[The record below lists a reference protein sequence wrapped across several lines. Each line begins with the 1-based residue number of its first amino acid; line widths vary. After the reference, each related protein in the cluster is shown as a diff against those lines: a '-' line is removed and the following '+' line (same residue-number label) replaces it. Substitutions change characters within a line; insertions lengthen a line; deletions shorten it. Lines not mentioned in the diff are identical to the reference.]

1 MLYQFGSSDFSVG
14 LPHFRYYDH
23 VPVIRCSVELCSV
36 LLISKVKMCAKIRSF
51 IVICCVLV
59 CAVGFQQQYFRVVPR
74 SLRVQEGSEA
84 VLECA
89 VANLAGQVQWAKDGF
104 ALGFSSVIPGYPR
117 YTMFGDR
124 RHGIYNL
131 RIVNATLADD
141 AEYQCQVGPAQ
152 MHKVIRANASLTVI
166 SPPNAVEITNH
177 PPGSKL
183 EVKEGEDVSLEC
195 LVKNAK
201 PAAKIVWFRGNV
213 ELKGDKVSKE
223 EIKEVENIN
232 GNPKMMRY
240 TTISRVNFK
249 ATADD
254 DYADFTCEARHEALQ
269 RDNPMR
275 STVQLSVLYPP
286 GAPYIEGYA
295 EGETVR
301 RGQNLELVCR
311 SRGGNP
317 PAQLIWYKNGEQIR
331 MAYRTSGRMSENVY
345 SFKADASDNK
355 ARYTC
360 EAKNI
365 MISNTLKAE
374 IDLTV
379 LFAPSHVTISGPS
392 EARVGD
398 PVPLT
403 CTTAPSNPAAD
414 IKWLV
419 LGKHHKEA
427 SNRTVISPEGGWI
440 TTSNITV
447 VVEPNKRSIVVVCH
461 GINGQLTENVV
472 ATHTINVL
480 YPPTAPM
487 ITGYVPG
494 TTLSAGTVQKLSC
507 ISSGGNPLATL
518 TWFKNDKKIHSVT
531 KQTERSVSAEISILT
546 NVTDNQAQYRCEAT
560 NSATEIP
567 LFETVTLNVYFAPE
581 AVKVHVEPEELK
593 VGTEATLF
601 CDAASSN
608 PPAALSWW
616 RDGIPVQGQPM
627 QLKKGLHGG
636 TVTTIE
642 LKLNITKDLNGAVY
656 TCQAMNEALQR
667 SVHDALALK
676 VLYAPIFDETTPY
689 TTVGVENEPLIIV
702 LRADGNPGSITY
714 TWTKDG
720 LPITSSSYSTAGDRI
735 ISEGSMLNMTKLS
748 RNDAGIY
755 TCEAVN
761 SQGAAV
767 ANISVSVHYPA
778 SIKSVSQME
787 IANPKQ
793 DTLLSC
799 TATGNPLTA
808 DNVRWE
814 RKGYKIDP
822 GNISFEPR
830 NFTSFLLIKQ
840 ATRDDVGNFQCVV
853 NNGIGS
859 EARQDVMLVVKFKP
873 ELDSSPSLMKSAS
886 NVGQVGRLTCK
897 CKSAPA
903 PNFTWSKNGAKLP
916 VNTSTK
922 YFAEY
927 HKLDAITYT
936 SVLLIN
942 DVSSSDYGSYECGAR
957 NDLGFSTTSV
967 KLDITSAPDQ
977 VISLIVTNV
986 THNTVTL
993 QWVPGFD
1000 GGLASWYRVRYR
1012 RTYEESYKYEDVI
1025 PRNATTF
1032 TIGGL
1037 ERNTDYVFSVMA
1049 INKIGQS
1056 KYRPDDTKATTL
1068 TSSEVGELNVV
1079 STAAVETA
1087 DVSKSVVIYVSI
1099 TGVVLVLIN
1108 AALVACFIF
1117 KRRSRRLKEQ
1127 AGQASKSA
1135 TIEMYAPS
1143 SYNDTMT
1150 GETLSSVSEKSEY
1163 SQDDGADDRHP
1174 PPIPEVPSMPTRH
1187 MLSQTTDAF
1196 LMDDQGLV
1204 IPPPLDYPPPNY
1216 AVYDAD
1222 HARTLPHPHRHK
1234 DISGHSTLGRSAGK
1248 QNYVPAPSP
1257 MPPLDG
1263 SYYNMSS
1270 DRYLSYPPL
1279 IGEYLQ
1285 QQQGR
1290 TPTPPQQY
1298 GQPLPKPHLMNGGLS
1313 SGSPSH
1319 MTSPPHSYALD
1330 DRQPSGG
1337 TLRRQR
1343 MDKMAAVPPPDV
1355 TVLHQGNCAQ
1365 HLTQTPAPKQ
1375 PQSILKDPS
1384 RHKYGNQYGSPIS
1397 SSTPQNSSQILT
1409 VQNLTSDV
1417 PQYGTI
1423 KKENKKQN
1431 VTIDESYNKRSE
1443 THVV

>member
-1 MLYQFGSSDFSVG
+1 
-14 LPHFRYYDH
+14 
-23 VPVIRCSVELCSV
+23 
-36 LLISKVKMCAKIRSF
+36 
-51 IVICCVLV
+51 
-59 CAVGFQQQYFRVVPR
+59 
-74 SLRVQEGSEA
+74 
-84 VLECA
+84 
-89 VANLAGQVQWAKDGF
+89 
-104 ALGFSSVIPGYPR
+104 
-117 YTMFGDR
+117 
-124 RHGIYNL
+124 
-131 RIVNATLADD
+131 
-141 AEYQCQVGPAQ
+141 
-152 MHKVIRANASLTVI
+152 
-166 SPPNAVEITNH
+166 
-177 PPGSKL
+177 
-183 EVKEGEDVSLEC
+183 
-195 LVKNAK
+195 
-201 PAAKIVWFRGNV
+201 
-213 ELKGDKVSKE
+213 
-223 EIKEVENIN
+223 
-232 GNPKMMRY
+232 
-240 TTISRVNFK
+240 
-249 ATADD
+249 
-254 DYADFTCEARHEALQ
+254 
-269 RDNPMR
+269 
-275 STVQLSVLYPP
+275 
-286 GAPYIEGYA
+286 
-295 EGETVR
+295 
-301 RGQNLELVCR
+301 
-311 SRGGNP
+311 
-317 PAQLIWYKNGEQIR
+317 
-331 MAYRTSGRMSENVY
+331 
-345 SFKADASDNK
+345 
-355 ARYTC
+355 
-360 EAKNI
+360 
-365 MISNTLKAE
+365 
-374 IDLTV
+374 
-379 LFAPSHVTISGPS
+379 
-392 EARVGD
+392 
-398 PVPLT
+398 
-403 CTTAPSNPAAD
+403 
-414 IKWLV
+414 
-419 LGKHHKEA
+419 
-427 SNRTVISPEGGWI
+427 
-440 TTSNITV
+440 
-447 VVEPNKRSIVVVCH
+447 
-461 GINGQLTENVV
+461 
-472 ATHTINVL
+472 
-480 YPPTAPM
+480 M
-487 ITGYVPG
+487 ITGYIPG
-494 TTLSAGTVQKLSC
+494 TTLSAGTVQRLSC

-581 AVKVHVEPEELK
+581 AVKVRVEPEELK
-593 VGTEATLF
+593 VGIEATLY

-608 PPAALSWW
+608 PPATLSWW
-616 RDGIPVQGQPM
+616 RDGIPVQGLPM
-627 QLKKGLHGG
+627 QQKKGLHGG
-636 TVTTIE
+636 TVSTIE
-642 LKLNITKDLNGAVY
+642 LKLTITKDLNGAVY

-667 SVHDALALK
+667 SVHDALPLK

-720 LPITSSSYSTAGDRI
+720 LPITQSSYSTGNDRI
-735 ISEGSMLNMTKLS
+735 ISEGSMLNMTKLT
-748 RNDAGIY
+748 RHDAGIY

-761 SQGAAV
+761 SQGNAV

-778 SIKSVSQME
+778 SIKSVSQHE
-787 IANPKQ
+787 VLSPNQ
-793 DTLLSC
+793 DALLSC
-799 TATGNPLTA
+799 TAKGNPLTA
-808 DNVRWE
+808 DNIRWE
-814 RKGYKIDP
+814 RKGYSINP
-822 GNISFEPR
+822 NHVSFEPR
-830 NFTSFLLIKQ
+830 NSTSTLLIKS
-840 ATRDDVGNFQCVV
+840 ATRADVGNFQCVV
-853 NNGIGS
+853 DNGIGS
-859 EARQDVMLVVKFKP
+859 EARQDVMLVVRFKP

-897 CKSAPA
+897 CKAAPA

-922 YFAEY
+922 YYAEY
-927 HKLDAITYT
+927 HKLDSITYT
-936 SVLLIN
+936 SVLLIS

-977 VISLIVTNV
+977 VISLLVTNV

-1000 GGLASWYRVRYR
+1000 GGLQSWYRIRYR
-1012 RTYEESYKYEDVI
+1012 RIFEESYKYEDVV

-1037 ERNTDYVFSVMA
+1037 DRNTDYVFSVMA

-1056 KYRPDDTKATTL
+1056 KYRPDDTKVTTL
-1068 TSSEVGELNVV
+1068 NMIPSSIQSSSEEYNYNVPGVFIITGTIVGTALILLNV
-1079 STAAVETA
+1079 
-1087 DVSKSVVIYVSI
+1087 
-1099 TGVVLVLIN
+1099 LLIGFC
-1108 AALVACFIF
+1108 LH
-1117 KRRSRRLKEQ
+1117 KRTNKRIREQ

-1150 GETLSSVSEKSEY
+1150 GETLSSVSEKSETY
-1163 SQDDGADDRHP
+1163 SQDEGADDRQP

-1216 AVYDAD
+1216 AVYDGGD

-1248 QNYVPAPSP
+1248 PNYVPAPSP

-1263 SYYNMSS
+1263 SYYNMAS

-1298 GQPLPKPHLMNGGLS
+1298 GGQPLPKPHLMNGGLS
-1313 SGSPSH
+1313 TGSPSH
-1319 MTSPPHSYALD
+1319 MASPPHSYALD
-1330 DRQPSGG
+1330 DRQSAGG

-1365 HLTQTPAPKQ
+1365 HLVQTPVPKQ

-1397 SSTPQNSSQILT
+1397 SSTPQNSNQILT

-1431 VTIDESYNKRSE
+1431 VTIDESFNKRSE

>member
-1 MLYQFGSSDFSVG
+1 
-14 LPHFRYYDH
+14 
-23 VPVIRCSVELCSV
+23 
-36 LLISKVKMCAKIRSF
+36 MCAKIRISAALLF
-51 IVICCVLV
+51 VLSSV
-59 CAVGFQQQYFRVVPR
+59 SCFQQQYFRVSPR

-124 RHGIYNL
+124 RHGVYNL
-131 RIVNATLADD
+131 RIINVTLEDD

-166 SPPNAVEITNH
+166 SPPNAVEIVNH
-177 PPGSKL
+177 PHNSKL
-183 EVKEGEDVSLEC
+183 EVKEGEDVMLEC
-195 LVKNAK
+195 QVKNAK
-201 PAAKIVWFRGNV
+201 PAAKIVWYRGNQ
-213 ELKGDKVSKE
+213 EMKGERVANED
-223 EIKEVENIN
+223 IREVDSPS
-232 GNPKMMRY
+232 GNPKSLRY
-240 TTISRVNFK
+240 TTISRVHFK
-249 ATADD
+249 ATSED
-254 DYADFTCEARHEALQ
+254 DYADFTCEARHEALH
-269 RDNPMR
+269 RDSPMR
-275 STVQLSVLYPP
+275 STIQLSVQYPP

-301 RGQNLELVCR
+301 RGQSLELVCR

-331 MAYRTSGRMSENVY
+331 MAYRTSGRMSENVL

-403 CTTAPSNPAAD
+403 CNTAPSNPAAE

-419 LGKHHKEA
+419 LGKHHREA

-447 VVEPNKRSIVVVCH
+447 VVEPNRRSIVVVCH
-461 GINGQLTENVV
+461 GINAQLTENVV

-480 YPPTAPM
+480 YPPSAPM
-487 ITGYVPG
+487 ITGYIPG
-494 TTLSAGTVQKLSC
+494 TTLAAGTVQKLSC
-507 ISSGGNPLATL
+507 ISTGGNPLATL

-531 KQTERSVSAEISILT
+531 KTTDKMVSSEISILT

-567 LFETVTLNVYFAPE
+567 LFETVTLNVHFAPE
-581 AVKVHVEPEELK
+581 AVKVRAEPDELRP
-593 VGTEATLF
+593 GIEATLF

-608 PPAALSWW
+608 PPATLSWW
-616 RDGIPVQGQPM
+616 RDGIPVQGLPM
-627 QLKKGLHGG
+627 KMKKGLHGG
-636 TVTTIE
+636 TVSTIE
-642 LKLNITKDLNGAVY
+642 LKLTISKDLNGAVY
-656 TCQAMNEALQR
+656 TCQAMNEAIQR
-667 SVHDALALK
+667 SVHDALTLK
-676 VLYAPIFDETTPY
+676 VLYAPIFDETTQ
-689 TTVGVENEPLIIV
+689 TTAVGVEHEQLIV
-702 LRADGNPGSITY
+702 SVRAEGNPASITY

-720 LPITSSSYSTAGDRI
+720 LPITHSSYSTSNDRI
-735 ISEGSMLNMTKLS
+735 ISEGSTLNMTRLS
-748 RNDAGIY
+748 RHDAGVY

-767 ANISVSVHYPA
+767 INITVSVHYA
-778 SIKSVSQME
+778 AEIKSVY
-787 IANPKQ
+787 Q
-793 DTLLSC
+793 DGVASPNEDAVLAC
-799 TATGNPLTA
+799 AATGNPLSS
-808 DNVRWE
+808 DHIRWE
-814 RKGYKIDP
+814 RPGYD
-822 GNISFEPR
+822 ISSRTVTFDPR
-830 NFTSFLLIKQ
+830 NQTSFLTIDKSS
-840 ATRDDVGNFQCVV
+840 REDVGVFTCVV
-853 NNGIGS
+853 DNGIGG
-859 EARQDVMLVVKFKP
+859 EDRQDVTLVVKFKP
-873 ELDSSPSLMKSAS
+873 EMDTSPSLVKSAS

-927 HKLDAITYT
+927 HKIDAITFT

-942 DVSSSDYGSYECGAR
+942 DVSSADYGSYECGSR

-967 KLDITSAPDQ
+967 KLDVTSSPDP
-977 VISLIVTNV
+977 VTSVVVTNV
-986 THNTVTL
+986 THNSVSL
-993 QWVPGFD
+993 EWVPGFD
-1000 GGLASWYRVRYR
+1000 GGLYTWYRVRYR
-1012 RTYEESYKYEDVI
+1012 KIYDETYKYEDVI
-1025 PRNATTF
+1025 PRNATSF
-1032 TIGGL
+1032 AVHNL
-1037 ERNTDYVFSVMA
+1037 ERNTDYVFSVMS
-1049 INKIGQS
+1049 INKMGQS

-1068 TSSEVGELNVV
+1068 TSSELGELNVV
-1079 STAAVETA
+1079 STEFVETA
-1087 DVSKSVVIYVSI
+1087 DVSKSVVVYVSI
-1099 TGVVLVLIN
+1099 TGVVLILIN

-1127 AGQASKSA
+1127 AGQSSKSA

-1150 GETLSSVSEKSEY
+1150 GETLSSVSEKSETY
-1163 SQDDGADDRHP
+1163 SQDGDGQP
-1174 PPIPEVPSMPTRH
+1174 PPIPEVPSMPNRH
-1187 MLSQTTDAF
+1187 MLNQTDAY
-1196 LMDDQGLV
+1196 LMDDQGL

-1216 AVYDAD
+1216 AVYEGD

-1285 QQQGR
+1285 QQQQAGR

-1298 GQPLPKPHLMNGGLS
+1298 GAQPIPNTP
-1313 SGSPSH
+1313 SGIPSPSH
-1319 MTSPPHSYALD
+1319 LASPPMNYSDAM
-1330 DRQPSGG
+1330 DRQSTGG

-1343 MDKMAAVPPPDV
+1343 FDKMAVPPPDV
-1355 TVLHQGNCAQ
+1355 TVLHPGNC
-1365 HLTQTPAPKQ
+1365 TQAYRT
-1375 PQSILKDPS
+1375 
-1384 RHKYGNQYGSPIS
+1384 N
-1397 SSTPQNSSQILT
+1397 
-1409 VQNLTSDV
+1409 
-1417 PQYGTI
+1417 
-1423 KKENKKQN
+1423 E
-1431 VTIDESYNKRSE
+1431 E
-1443 THVV
+1443 

>member
-1 MLYQFGSSDFSVG
+1 MCTTRNLVA
-14 LPHFRYYDH
+14 
-23 VPVIRCSVELCSV
+23 VLCA
-36 LLISKVKMCAKIRSF
+36 LA
-51 IVICCVLV
+51 CV
-59 CAVGFQQQYFRVVPR
+59 AGFQQQYFRIVPR
-74 SLRVQEGSEA
+74 SLRVHEGSEA

-117 YTMFGDR
+117 YTMIGDR
-124 RHGIYNL
+124 RHGVYNL
-131 RIVNATLADD
+131 RIVNSSLEDE

-166 SPPNAVEITNH
+166 APPTSVEITNH
-177 PPGSKL
+177 PNPKL
-183 EVKEGEDVSLEC
+183 EVKEGEDVVLEC
-195 LVKNAK
+195 QAKNAK
-201 PAAKIVWFRGNV
+201 PAARIVWYRGNI

-223 EIKEVENIN
+223 EIRDVESQN
-232 GNPKMMRY
+232 GNPKNTRY
-240 TTISRVNFK
+240 TTISRVHFK
-249 ATADD
+249 ASADD

-269 RDNPMR
+269 RDSPLR

-301 RGQNLELVCR
+301 RGQSLELVCR

-331 MAYRTSGRMSENVY
+331 MAYRTSGRMSENIY

-360 EAKNI
+360 EAKNV

-379 LFAPSHVTISGPS
+379 LFAPAHVTITGPT

-403 CTTAPSNPAAD
+403 CSTAPSNPAAD

-447 VVEPNKRSIVVVCH
+447 TVEKDRRSIVVVCH
-461 GINGQLTENVV
+461 GINAQLTENVV

-480 YPPTAPM
+480 YAPSAPM
-487 ITGYVPG
+487 ITGYIPG
-494 TTLSAGTVQKLSC
+494 TTLQAGTVQKLACMST
-507 ISSGGNPLATL
+507 GGNPLATL
-518 TWFKNDKKIHSVT
+518 TWFKNDKKIPHTITRTADKSVT
-531 KQTERSVSAEISILT
+531 AEISILA

-567 LFETVTLNVYFAPE
+567 LFETVTLNVHFAPE
-581 AVKVHVEPEELK
+581 TVKVTTEPSELK
-593 VGTEATLF
+593 PGIEATLS
-601 CDAASSN
+601 CKSAASN
-608 PPAALSWW
+608 PPATLSWW
-616 RDGIPVQGQPM
+616 RDGIPVQGLPM
-627 QLKKGLHGG
+627 KMNQGLYGG
-636 TVTTIE
+636 TLSTME
-642 LKLNITKDLNGAVY
+642 LKLNVTKDMNGAVY

-667 SVHDALALK
+667 SVHDATSLK
-676 VLYAPIFDETTPY
+676 VLYAPIFDENTPP
-689 TTVGVENEPLIIV
+689 TTVGVENEPLIIM

-720 LPITSSSYSTAGDRI
+720 QPITQSSYSSGNDRI
-735 ISEGSMLNMTKLS
+735 ISEGSMLNITRLS
-748 RNDAGIY
+748 RTDAGVY

-761 SQGAAV
+761 SQGAAT
-767 ANISVSVHYPA
+767 ANISVSVHYSA
-778 SIKSVSQME
+778 SVVSVSQNE
-787 IANPKQ
+787 IRNSGEDA
-793 DTLLSC
+793 TLAC
-799 TATGNPLTA
+799 TATGNPLTSEHI
-808 DNVRWE
+808 RWE
-814 RKGYKIDP
+814 RKDYNFKSRTSS
-822 GNISFEPR
+822 SFDSK
-830 NFTSFLLIKQ
+830 NLTSYLIINQ
-840 ATRDDVGNFQCVV
+840 ATKDDVGNFECIV
-853 NNGIGS
+853 NNGIGDRES
-859 EARQDVMLVVKFKP
+859 KQEVMLVVKTQP
-873 ELDSSPSLMKSAS
+873 MMDSAPNLSKSAS
-886 NVGQVGRLTCK
+886 NVGQVGRLICK

-922 YFAEY
+922 YYAEY
-927 HKLDAITYT
+927 HKIDPVTYM
-936 SVLLIN
+936 SILLIN
-942 DVSSSDYGSYECGAR
+942 DVSSSDYGSYVCDAR
-957 NDLGFSTTSV
+957 NELGFDTAKV

-977 VISLIVTNV
+977 VMSISVTNV
-986 THNTVTL
+986 TYNSVTL
-993 QWVPGFD
+993 EWVPGFD
-1000 GGLASWYRVRYR
+1000 GGLTTWFRLRYR
-1012 RTYEESYKYEDVI
+1012 KPYEETYRYEDVS
-1025 PRNATTF
+1025 PRNATSY

-1037 ERNTDYVFSVMA
+1037 EKNTDYVFSVMA
-1049 INKIGQS
+1049 LNKMGQS

-1079 STAAVETA
+1079 TTEYVETA
-1087 DVSKSVVIYVSI
+1087 DVSKSVVVYVSI
-1099 TGVVLVLIN
+1099 TGALLVLVN
-1108 AALVACFIF
+1108 AALVVCFVF

-1150 GETLSSVSEKSEY
+1150 GETLSSVSEKSETY
-1163 SQDDGADDRHP
+1163 SQDEGMDDRQP
-1174 PPIPEVPSMPTRH
+1174 PPIPEVPSMPNRH
-1187 MLSQTTDAF
+1187 MLQQTDAY

-1216 AVYDAD
+1216 AVYEGD

-1234 DISGHSTLGRSAGK
+1234 DMSGHSTLGRSAGK

-1263 SYYNMSS
+1263 SYYNMAS

-1285 QQQGR
+1285 QQQTGR

-1298 GQPLPKPHLMNGGLS
+1298 GAAPLQKHMLNGM

-1319 MTSPPHSYALD
+1319 VASPPMSYGIDVPL
-1330 DRQPSGG
+1330 DRQSAGG
-1337 TLRRQR
+1337 TLRRR
-1343 MDKMAAVPPPDV
+1343 NEKMAPVPPPDV
-1355 TVLHQGNCAQ
+1355 TVLHPGCNQ
-1365 HLTQTPAPKQ
+1365 HQLSQTPVPKQ

-1397 SSTPQNSSQILT
+1397 SSTPQSNSSQILT

-1423 KKENKKQN
+1423 RKENKKQN

>member
-1 MLYQFGSSDFSVG
+1 
-14 LPHFRYYDH
+14 
-23 VPVIRCSVELCSV
+23 
-36 LLISKVKMCAKIRSF
+36 MCAKIWVSF
-51 IVICCVLV
+51 AVLCVITCTS
-59 CAVGFQQQYFRVVPR
+59 GFQQQYFRVVPR
-74 SLRVQEGSEA
+74 SLRVHEGSEA

-124 RHGIYNL
+124 RHGVYNL
-131 RIVNATLADD
+131 RIANVTLEDD

-166 SPPNAVEITNH
+166 SPPNAVEIVNH
-177 PPGSKL
+177 PHNSKL
-183 EVKEGEDVSLEC
+183 EVKEGEDVVLEC
-195 LVKNAK
+195 QVRNAK
-201 PAAKIVWFRGNV
+201 PAAKIIWYRGNV
-213 ELKGDKVSKE
+213 ELRGDKVSSE
-223 EIKEVENIN
+223 DVKEVESPN
-232 GNPKMMRY
+232 GNPKSTRY
-240 TTISRVNFK
+240 TTISRVHFK
-249 ATADD
+249 ATAED

-269 RDNPMR
+269 RDTPMR

-301 RGQNLELVCR
+301 RGQSLELVCR

-331 MAYRTSGRMSENVY
+331 MAYRTSGRMSENVL

-379 LFAPSHVTISGPS
+379 LFAPSHVSISGPS

-398 PVPLT
+398 PVPLS
-403 CTTAPSNPAAD
+403 CSTAPSNPAAD
-414 IKWLV
+414 IKWMV
-419 LGKHHKEA
+419 LNKHHKEA

-447 VVEPNKRSIVVVCH
+447 VVEPNRRAIVVVCQ
-461 GINGQLTENVV
+461 GINAQLTENVL

-480 YPPTAPM
+480 YPPSAPM
-487 ITGYVPG
+487 ITGYIPG

-507 ISSGGNPLATL
+507 ISTGGNPLATL
-518 TWFKNDKKIHSVT
+518 TWFKNDKKIHSTT
-531 KQTERSVSAEISILT
+531 KTTDKSVSTEISILT

-567 LFETVTLNVYFAPE
+567 LFETVTLNVHFAPE
-581 AVKVHVEPEELK
+581 AVKVRAEPEELK
-593 VGTEATLF
+593 PGIEATLF

-608 PPAALSWW
+608 PPATLSWW
-616 RDGIPVQGQPM
+616 RDGIPVQGLPM

-636 TVTTIE
+636 TVSTIE
-642 LKLNITKDLNGAVY
+642 LKLNISKDLNGAVY

-667 SVHDALALK
+667 SVHDALTLK

-720 LPITSSSYSTAGDRI
+720 LPITQSSYSSSNDRI
-735 ISEGSMLNMTKLS
+735 ISEGNMLNMTRLS
-748 RNDAGIY
+748 RHDAGVY

-761 SQGAAV
+761 SQGAATV
-767 ANISVSVHYPA
+767 NITVSVHYPA
-778 SIKSVSQME
+778 SIQTVTQHGV
-787 IANPKQ
+787 ANPNE
-793 DTLLSC
+793 DAVLSC
-799 TATGNPLTA
+799 TATGNPLTSEHIK
-808 DNVRWE
+808 WE
-814 RKGYKIDP
+814 RKGYE
-822 GNISFEPR
+822 ISAKSVTFEPR
-830 NFTSFLLIKQ
+830 NSTSQLVISK
-840 ATRDDVGNFQCVV
+840 ASRDDVGNFQCVV
-853 NNGIGS
+853 NNGIGG
-859 EARQDVMLVVKFKP
+859 ETRKDVMLVVKFKP
-873 ELDSSPSLMKSAS
+873 ELDSSPSLAKSAS

-897 CKSAPA
+897 CKAAPA

-922 YFAEY
+922 YFAEF
-927 HKLDAITYT
+927 HKTDPVTYT

-967 KLDITSAPDQ
+967 KLDITSSPDPI
-977 VISLIVTNV
+977 ISIMVTNV
-986 THNTVTL
+986 THNSVTL
-993 QWVPGFD
+993 EWVPGFD
-1000 GGLASWYRVRYR
+1000 GGLNPWFRIRYR
-1012 RTYEESYKYEDVI
+1012 KIYDDSYKYEDVV
-1025 PRNATTF
+1025 PRNSTTF

-1079 STAAVETA
+1079 STEYVETS
-1087 DVSKSVVIYVSI
+1087 DVSKTVIVYVSI
-1099 TGVVLVLIN
+1099 TGAILILIN
-1108 AALVACFIF
+1108 AALVACFIL

-1127 AGQASKSA
+1127 AGQSSKSA

-1150 GETLSSVSEKSEY
+1150 GETLSSVSEKSETY
-1163 SQDDGADDRHP
+1163 SQDDGDDRQP
-1174 PPIPEVPSMPTRH
+1174 PPIPEVPSMPNRH
-1187 MLSQTTDAF
+1187 MLNQTDAY

-1216 AVYDAD
+1216 AVYEGD

-1263 SYYNMSS
+1263 SYYNMAS

-1279 IGEYLQ
+1279 IGEYLHQ
-1285 QQQGR
+1285 QQTGR

-1298 GQPLPKPHLMNGGLS
+1298 GAQPIPKPHLMNGGVG
-1313 SGSPSH
+1313 GSPSH
-1319 MTSPPHSYALD
+1319 IASPPLTYGLD
-1330 DRQPSGG
+1330 GLDRQSAGG

-1343 MDKMAAVPPPDV
+1343 LDKMAVPPPDV
-1355 TVLHQGNCAQ
+1355 TVLHQGNCNQ
-1365 HLTQTPAPKQ
+1365 HQLNQTPAPVKQ

-1397 SSTPQNSSQILT
+1397 ASTPQNSSQILT
-1409 VQNLTSDV
+1409 VQNLDV

-1423 KKENKKQN
+1423 RKENKKQN
-1431 VTIDESYNKRSE
+1431 VTIDESFNKRSE

>member
-1 MLYQFGSSDFSVG
+1 
-14 LPHFRYYDH
+14 
-23 VPVIRCSVELCSV
+23 
-36 LLISKVKMCAKIRSF
+36 MCAKSRCLLL
-51 IVICCVLV
+51 VVLGLS
-59 CAVGFQQQYFRVVPR
+59 CAAGFQQQYFRVVPR

-84 VLECA
+84 VLECS

-124 RHGIYNL
+124 RHGVYNL
-131 RIVNATLADD
+131 RIVNASLEDD

-152 MHKVIRANASLTVI
+152 MHKVIRANATLTVI

-177 PPGSKL
+177 PHNSKL
-183 EVKEGEDVSLEC
+183 EVKEGEDVALEC

-201 PAAKIVWFRGNV
+201 PAAKIIWYRGNV

-223 EIKEVENIN
+223 EIREVESPNE
-232 GNPKMMRY
+232 NPKSTRY
-240 TTISRVNFK
+240 TTISRLHFK

-269 RDNPMR
+269 RDTPMR

-301 RGQNLELVCR
+301 RGQSLELVCR

-331 MAYRTSGRMSENVY
+331 MAYRTSGRMSENVL

-398 PVPLT
+398 PVPLS
-403 CTTAPSNPAAD
+403 CSTAPSNPAAD

-447 VVEPNKRSIVVVCH
+447 VVEPNRRSIVVVCH
-461 GINGQLTENVV
+461 GINAQLTENVV

-480 YPPTAPM
+480 YPPSAPM
-487 ITGYVPG
+487 ITGYIPG

-531 KQTERSVSAEISILT
+531 KTTDKSVSAEISILT

-567 LFETVTLNVYFAPE
+567 LFETVTLNVHFAPE
-581 AVKVHVEPEELK
+581 TVKVRAVPEELK
-593 VGTEATLF
+593 PGIEATLY

-608 PPAALSWW
+608 PPATLSWW
-616 RDGIPVQGQPM
+616 RDGIPVQGSPM

-636 TVTTIE
+636 TVSTID
-642 LKLNITKDLNGAVY
+642 LKLNVTKELNGAVY

-667 SVHDALALK
+667 SVHDALSLK
-676 VLYAPIFDETTPY
+676 VLYAPIFDETTPE
-689 TTVGVENEPLIIV
+689 TAVGEENEPLIIM
-702 LRADGNPGSITY
+702 LRADGNPASITY

-720 LPITSSSYSTAGDRI
+720 LPITQSSYSSGNDRI
-735 ISEGSMLNMTKLS
+735 ISEGSMLNMTRLS
-748 RNDAGIY
+748 RADAGVY

-761 SQGAAV
+761 SQGAATV
-767 ANISVSVHYPA
+767 NITVSVHYAA
-778 SIKSVSQME
+778 SIKATGQSAIPNQNEDAV
-787 IANPKQ
+787 
-793 DTLLSC
+793 LSC
-799 TATGNPLTA
+799 TATGNPL
-808 DNVRWE
+808 NSEHIRWQ
-814 RKGYKIDP
+814 RKNYDMSSKTVI
-822 GNISFEPR
+822 FEPK
-830 NFTSFLLIKQ
+830 NSTSYLTIPK
-840 ATRDDVGNFQCVV
+840 ATREDVGNFQCIV
-853 NNGIGS
+853 NNGVGK
-859 EARQDVMLVVKFKP
+859 ETKQDVMLVVKFKP
-873 ELDSSPSLMKSAS
+873 EIDSTPNLMKSAS

-897 CKSAPA
+897 CQAAPP

-922 YFAEY
+922 YFAEF
-927 HKLDAITYT
+927 HKIDAITYT

-942 DVSSSDYGSYECGAR
+942 DVTSSDYGSYECGAR
-957 NDLGFSTTSV
+957 NDLGFGTTSV

-977 VISLIVTNV
+977 VISLAVTNV
-986 THNTVTL
+986 THNSVTL
-993 QWVPGFD
+993 EWVPGFD
-1000 GGLASWYRVRYR
+1000 GGLRPWYRIRYR
-1012 RTYEESYKYEDVI
+1012 KIYDDSYKYEDVK
-1025 PRNATTF
+1025 PKNSTTF

-1037 ERNTDYVFSVMA
+1037 ERSTDYVFSVMA
-1049 INKIGQS
+1049 INNIGQS
-1056 KYRPDDTKATTL
+1056 KYRPDDTKVTTL
-1068 TSSEVGELNVV
+1068 TSPSSEVGELNVI
-1079 STAAVETA
+1079 STEYVETA
-1087 DVSKSVVIYVSI
+1087 DVSKSVVVYVSI
-1099 TGVVLVLIN
+1099 TGAVLVLIN
-1108 AALVACFIF
+1108 AALVACFVL

-1150 GETLSSVSEKSEY
+1150 GETLSSVSEKSETY
-1163 SQDDGADDRHP
+1163 SQDEDDRQP
-1174 PPIPEVPSMPTRH
+1174 PPIPEVPTMPNRH
-1187 MLSQTTDAF
+1187 MLSQQTDAY
-1196 LMDDQGLV
+1196 LLDEQGLT

-1216 AVYDAD
+1216 AVYEGD

-1263 SYYNMSS
+1263 SYYNMAS

-1279 IGEYLQ
+1279 IGEFLQ
-1285 QQQGR
+1285 QQAGR

-1298 GQPLPKPHLMNGGLS
+1298 GAQPLPKPHLMNGGVPG
-1313 SGSPSH
+1313 GSPSH
-1319 MTSPPHSYALD
+1319 MVSPPHNYGLD
-1330 DRQPSGG
+1330 VE
-1337 TLRRQR
+1337 
-1343 MDKMAAVPPPDV
+1343 KF
-1355 TVLHQGNCAQ
+1355 N
-1365 HLTQTPAPKQ
+1365 
-1375 PQSILKDPS
+1375 
-1384 RHKYGNQYGSPIS
+1384 N
-1397 SSTPQNSSQILT
+1397 
-1409 VQNLTSDV
+1409 
-1417 PQYGTI
+1417 
-1423 KKENKKQN
+1423 
-1431 VTIDESYNKRSE
+1431 
-1443 THVV
+1443 

>member
-1 MLYQFGSSDFSVG
+1 MCSKLGFVA
-14 LPHFRYYDH
+14 
-23 VPVIRCSVELCSV
+23 VI
-36 LLISKVKMCAKIRSF
+36 ICALATIN
-51 IVICCVLV
+51 C
-59 CAVGFQQQYFRVVPR
+59 FQQQYFRVLPK

-117 YTMFGDR
+117 FTMIGDR
-124 RHGIYNL
+124 RHGVYNL
-131 RIVNATLADD
+131 RIVNVTLEDD

-166 SPPNAVEITNH
+166 SPPNAVEIVNH
-177 PPGSKL
+177 PHNSKL
-183 EVKEGEDVSLEC
+183 EVKEGEDVVLEC
-195 LVKNAK
+195 QVKNAK
-201 PAAKIVWFRGNV
+201 PAAKIVWYRGNQ
-213 ELKGDKVSKE
+213 EIKGEKVSSE
-223 EIKEVENIN
+223 EIKEVEGPTGI
-232 GNPKMMRY
+232 PKSTRY
-240 TTISRVNFK
+240 TTISRVHFK
-249 ATADD
+249 AAADD

-269 RDNPMR
+269 RDMPMR

-301 RGQNLELVCR
+301 RGQSLELVCR

-331 MAYRTSGRMSENVY
+331 MAYRTSGRMSENVL

-355 ARYTC
+355 ARYSC

-398 PVPLT
+398 PVPLS
-403 CTTAPSNPAAD
+403 CSTAPSNPAAD

-419 LGKHHKEA
+419 LGKHHREA

-447 VVEPNKRSIVVVCH
+447 VVEPNRRSIVVVCH

-480 YPPTAPM
+480 YPPSAPM
-487 ITGYVPG
+487 ITGYIPG

-518 TWFKNDKKIHSVT
+518 TWFKNDKKIHSTT
-531 KQTERSVSAEISILT
+531 KTTDKSVSAEISILT

-567 LFETVTLNVYFAPE
+567 LFETVTLNVHFAPE
-581 AVKVHVEPEELK
+581 AVKVRAEPQELK
-593 VGTEATLF
+593 PGIVATLY

-608 PPAALSWW
+608 PPATLSWW
-616 RDGIPVQGQPM
+616 RDGIPVQGLPM

-636 TVTTIE
+636 TVSTIE
-642 LKLNITKDLNGAVY
+642 LKLNITKDLNSAVY

-667 SVHDALALK
+667 SVHDALTLK

-689 TTVGVENEPLIIV
+689 TTVGVENEPLVIM
-702 LRADGNPGSITY
+702 LRADGNPSSIAY

-720 LPITSSSYSTAGDRI
+720 LPITPSSYSTSNDRI
-735 ISEGSMLNMTKLS
+735 ISEGSMLNMTRLT
-748 RNDAGIY
+748 RHDAGIY

-761 SQGAAV
+761 SQGAATV
-767 ANISVSVHYPA
+767 NITVNVHFPA
-778 SIKSVSQME
+778 EIKSVSQN
-787 IANPKQ
+787 ALSNPNENAV
-793 DTLLSC
+793 LAC
-799 TATGNPLTA
+799 TAAGNPLTS
-808 DNVRWE
+808 DHIKWQ
-814 RKGYKIDP
+814 RKGYDIP
-822 GNISFEPR
+822 PRSVTFEPR
-830 NFTSFLLIKQ
+830 NQTSYLTIEG
-840 ATRDDVGNFQCVV
+840 ATREDVGNFQCIV
-853 NNGIGS
+853 NNGIGGDTT
-859 EARQDVMLVVKFKP
+859 QDVMLVVKFKP
-873 ELDSSPSLMKSAS
+873 EMDASPNLAKSAS
-886 NVGQVGRLTCK
+886 NTGHVGRLTCK
-897 CKSAPA
+897 CKAAPA

-922 YFAEY
+922 YFAEF
-927 HKLDAITYT
+927 HKTDPITYT

-942 DVSSSDYGSYECGAR
+942 DIGSSDYGSYECGAR

-967 KLDITSAPDQ
+967 KLDITSAPDPI
-977 VISLIVTNV
+977 ISIMVTNV
-986 THNTVTL
+986 THNSVTL
-993 QWVPGFD
+993 SWIPGFD
-1000 GGLASWYRVRYR
+1000 GGLFSWYRIRYR
-1012 RTYEESYKYEDVI
+1012 KINEDTYRYEDVT
-1025 PRNATTF
+1025 PRNSTVYTVH
-1032 TIGGL
+1032 GL
-1037 ERNTDYVFSVMA
+1037 ERHTDYVFSAMA
-1049 INKIGQS
+1049 LNKLGQS
-1056 KYRPDDTKATTL
+1056 KYRPDDTKVTTL
-1068 TSSEVGELNVV
+1068 TSSEVSELNVV
-1079 STAAVETA
+1079 STEFVETA
-1087 DVSKSVVIYVSI
+1087 DASKLVIVFVSIVVIAI
-1099 TGVVLVLIN
+1099 LIFGN
-1108 AALVACFIF
+1108 ATFVACFIL

-1127 AGQASKSA
+1127 AGQSSKSA

-1150 GETLSSVSEKSEY
+1150 GETLSSVSEKSETY
-1163 SQDDGADDRHP
+1163 SQDGDDRPP
-1174 PPIPEVPSMPTRH
+1174 PPIPEVPSMPSRH
-1187 MLSQTTDAF
+1187 MLNQTDAY
-1196 LMDDQGLV
+1196 LMGEQSLV

-1216 AVYDAD
+1216 AVYEGD

-1263 SYYNMSS
+1263 SYYNMAS

-1285 QQQGR
+1285 QQAGR

-1298 GQPLPKPHLMNGGLS
+1298 SSGIPKPHLINGV
-1313 SGSPSH
+1313 P
-1319 MTSPPHSYALD
+1319 TSPPHMASPPLNMGLD
-1330 DRQPSGG
+1330 DGYTPGLDRQSAGG

-1343 MDKMAAVPPPDV
+1343 FDKMAVPPPDV
-1355 TVLHQGNCAQ
+1355 TVLHQGNCTQ
-1365 HLTQTPAPKQ
+1365 HLPMNQTPSVKQ

-1397 SSTPQNSSQILT
+1397 SSTPQNSNSSQILT

-1423 KKENKKQN
+1423 KKDNKKQN
-1431 VTIDESYNKRSE
+1431 VTIDESYNKRNE

>member
-1 MLYQFGSSDFSVG
+1 MVLSPFAQRVRKAVSSHNMRVTGIESALVFSYILLHSASLV
-14 LPHFRYYDH
+14 
-23 VPVIRCSVELCSV
+23 SV
-36 LLISKVKMCAKIRSF
+36 R
-51 IVICCVLV
+51 
-59 CAVGFQQQYFRVVPR
+59 
-74 SLRVQEGSEA
+74 
-84 VLECA
+84 
-89 VANLAGQVQWAKDGF
+89 
-104 ALGFSSVIPGYPR
+104 
-117 YTMFGDR
+117 
-124 RHGIYNL
+124 
-131 RIVNATLADD
+131 LADEED
-141 AEYQCQVGPAQ
+141 SGGLF
-152 MHKVIRANASLTVI
+152 IT
-166 SPPNAVEITNH
+166 PPNAVEIVNH
-177 PPGSKL
+177 LHNSKL
-183 EVKEGEDVSLEC
+183 EVKEGEDVVLEC
-195 LVKNAK
+195 QVKNAK
-201 PAAKIVWFRGNV
+201 PAAKIVWYRGNQ
-213 ELKGDKVSKE
+213 EMKGDKVSSE
-223 EIKEVENIN
+223 DIKEVEGPN
-232 GNPKMMRY
+232 GNPKSTRY
-240 TTISRVNFK
+240 TTISRVHFK
-249 ATADD
+249 AMADD

-269 RDNPMR
+269 RDMPMR

-301 RGQNLELVCR
+301 RGQSLELVCR

-331 MAYRTSGRMSENVY
+331 MAYRTSGRMSENVL

-398 PVPLT
+398 PVPLS
-403 CTTAPSNPAAD
+403 CSTAPSNPAAD

-419 LGKHHKEA
+419 LGKHHREA

-447 VVEPNKRSIVVVCH
+447 VVEPNRRSIVVVCH

-472 ATHTINVL
+472 STHTINVL
-480 YPPTAPM
+480 YPPSAPM
-487 ITGYVPG
+487 ITGYIPG
-494 TTLSAGTVQKLSC
+494 TTLSSGTVQKLSC
-507 ISSGGNPLATL
+507 ISTGGNPLATL
-518 TWFKNDKKIHSVT
+518 TWFKNDKKIHSIT
-531 KQTERSVSAEISILT
+531 KTTDKSVSAEISILT

-567 LFETVTLNVYFAPE
+567 LFETVTLNVHFAPE
-581 AVKVHVEPEELK
+581 AVKVRAQPEELK
-593 VGTEATLF
+593 PGIEATLF

-608 PPAALSWW
+608 PPATLSWW
-616 RDGIPVQGQPM
+616 RDGIPVQGLPM

-636 TVTTIE
+636 TVSTIE
-642 LKLNITKDLNGAVY
+642 LKLNITKELNGAVY

-667 SVHDALALK
+667 SVHDALTLK

-689 TTVGVENEPLIIV
+689 NTVGVENEPLVIM
-702 LRADGNPGSITY
+702 LRAEGNPGSITY

-720 LPITSSSYSTAGDRI
+720 LPITQSSYSTINDRI
-735 ISEGSMLNMTKLS
+735 ISEGSMLNMTRLS
-748 RNDAGIY
+748 RHDAGIY

-761 SQGAAV
+761 SQGAMAV
-767 ANISVSVHYPA
+767 NISVNVHYPA
-778 SIKSVSQME
+778 SIKYVGQSE
-787 IANPKQ
+787 IADPNE
-793 DTLLSC
+793 DAVLAC
-799 TATGNPLTA
+799 TASGNPLTA
-808 DNVRWE
+808 DHIRWE
-814 RKGYKIDP
+814 RKGFDMASRTITFDP
-822 GNISFEPR
+822 KNH
-830 NFTSFLLIKQ
+830 TSYLTIEK
-840 ATRDDVGNFQCVV
+840 ATREDVGLFKCIA

-859 EARQDVMLVVKFKP
+859 ESKEDVMLVVKFKP
-873 ELDSSPSLMKSAS
+873 EMDTSPTLAKSAS
-886 NVGQVGRLTCK
+886 NAGQVGRLTCK

-922 YFAEY
+922 FFAEY
-927 HKLDAITYT
+927 HKNDPITYT

-942 DVSSSDYGSYECGAR
+942 DIGTSDYGSYECGAR
-957 NDLGFSTTSV
+957 NDLGFSTISV
-967 KLDITSAPDQ
+967 KLDVTSAPDQ
-977 VISLIVTNV
+977 VTSIAVTNV
-986 THNTVTL
+986 TYNSVSL
-993 QWVPGFD
+993 SWVPGFD
-1000 GGLASWYRVRYR
+1000 GGLFSWFRIRYR
-1012 RTYEESYKYEDVI
+1012 KIYDETYRYEDVT
-1025 PRNATTF
+1025 PRNSTSY
-1032 TIGGL
+1032 TIHGL

-1056 KYRPDDTKATTL
+1056 KYRPDETKATTL

-1079 STAAVETA
+1079 STEHVESAEISIPTA
-1087 DVSKSVVIYVSI
+1087 IYI
-1099 TGVVLVLIN
+1099 LIGAVVLVLNVSLI
-1108 AALVACFIF
+1108 AYFCL
-1117 KRRSRRLKEQ
+1117 RRRLRRMKEQ
-1127 AGQASKSA
+1127 AGQSSKSA

-1150 GETLSSVSEKSEY
+1150 GETLSSVSEKSETY
-1163 SQDDGADDRHP
+1163 SQDGDERP
-1174 PPIPEVPSMPTRH
+1174 PPIPEVPNMPSRH
-1187 MLSQTTDAF
+1187 MLNQTDAY
-1196 LMDDQGLV
+1196 LMDDQGL

-1216 AVYDAD
+1216 AVYEGD
-1222 HARTLPHPHRHK
+1222 HARTLPHPHRNK
-1234 DISGHSTLGRSAGK
+1234 DMSGHSTLGRSAGK
-1248 QNYVPAPSP
+1248 QSYMPAPSP

-1263 SYYNMSS
+1263 SYFNMAS
-1270 DRYLSYPPL
+1270 DRYLSYPPI

-1285 QQQGR
+1285 HQTGR

-1298 GQPLPKPHLMNGGLS
+1298 SSVMPKPHLMNGVPP
-1313 SGSPSH
+1313 SPSYIA
-1319 MTSPPHSYALD
+1319 SPPLNMGLD
-1330 DRQPSGG
+1330 GLDRQSAGG

-1343 MDKMAAVPPPDV
+1343 FDKMAVPPPDV
-1355 TVLHQGNCAQ
+1355 TVLHQGNCNQ
-1365 HLTQTPAPKQ
+1365 HPPMNQTPAIKQ

-1431 VTIDESYNKRSE
+1431 VTIDESFNKRSE

>member
-1 MLYQFGSSDFSVG
+1 MAGRFWKNLAVF
-14 LPHFRYYDH
+14 
-23 VPVIRCSVELCSV
+23 
-36 LLISKVKMCAKIRSF
+36 
-51 IVICCVLV
+51 CVL
-59 CAVGFQQQYFRVVPR
+59 ATTAAFQQQYFRVVPR

-124 RHGIYNL
+124 RNGVYNL
-131 RIVNATLADD
+131 RIVNVTLEDD

-152 MHKVIRANASLTVI
+152 MHKVIRANASITVI
-166 SPPNAVEITNH
+166 SPPKSVEITNH
-177 PPGSKL
+177 PPNSKL

-195 LVKNAK
+195 FVKNAK
-201 PAAKIVWFRGNV
+201 PPAKIVWYRGNV

-223 EIKEVENIN
+223 EIKDVENQD
-232 GNPKMMRY
+232 GNPKSTRF
-240 TTISRVNFK
+240 TTKSRVHFK

-254 DYADFTCEARHEALQ
+254 DYADFTCEARHEALP
-269 RDNPMR
+269 RDTPMR

-301 RGQNLELVCR
+301 RGQSLELVCR

-331 MAYRTSGRMSENVY
+331 MAYRTSGRMSENVL
-345 SFKADASDNK
+345 SFTADASDNK
-355 ARYTC
+355 ARYSC

-379 LFAPSHVTISGPS
+379 LFAPAHVTISGPS

-403 CTTAPSNPAAD
+403 CSTAPSNPAAE

-419 LGKHHKEA
+419 IGKHHKEA

-440 TTSNITV
+440 TSSNITV
-447 VVEPNKRSIVVVCH
+447 IVEPNRRSIVVVCH
-461 GINGQLTENVV
+461 GINAQLTENVI

-480 YPPTAPM
+480 YPPSAPM

-494 TTLSAGTVQKLSC
+494 TTLAAGTVQKLAC
-507 ISSGGNPLATL
+507 ISTGGNPLATL
-518 TWFKNDKKIHSVT
+518 TWFKNDKKIHSTT
-531 KQTERSVSAEISILT
+531 KTTDKAVSAEISILT

-567 LFETVTLNVYFAPE
+567 LFETVTLNVHFAPE
-581 AVKVHVEPEELK
+581 AVKVRAEPDVLK
-593 VGTEATLF
+593 PGIEATLI
-601 CDAASSN
+601 CDSASSN
-608 PPAALSWW
+608 PPATLSWW
-616 RDGIPVQGQPM
+616 RDGIPVQSAPM

-636 TVTTIE
+636 KVSTIE
-642 LKLNITKDLNGAVY
+642 LKLSITKEMNGAVY
-656 TCQAMNEALQR
+656 TCQATNEVLQR

-676 VLYAPIFDETTPY
+676 VLYAPIFDDTTSY
-689 TTVGVENEPLIIV
+689 NTVGIENEPLIISV
-702 LRADGNPGSITY
+702 RADGNPPSITY

-720 LPITSSSYSTAGDRI
+720 LPITQSSYSSGNDRI
-735 ISEGSMLNMTKLS
+735 ISEGSMLNMTKLT
-748 RNDAGIY
+748 RHDAGIY

-778 SIKSVSQME
+778 GIKSVSQNVV
-787 IANPKQ
+787 ANPNE
-793 DTLLSC
+793 DAVLSC
-799 TATGNPLTA
+799 TAIGNPLLA
-808 DNVRWE
+808 EHIKWE

-822 GNISFEPR
+822 KSVTFEPK
-830 NFTSFLLIKQ
+830 NLTSYLIIRK
-840 ATRDDVGNFQCVV
+840 AKSENLGNFQCVV

-859 EARQDVMLVVKFKP
+859 ATKQDVMLIVKFKP
-873 ELDSSPSLMKSAS
+873 EMDTSPNFVKSAS
-886 NVGQVGRLTCK
+886 NVGQVGRLMCK
-897 CKSAPA
+897 CKSVPA
-903 PNFTWSKNGAKLP
+903 PSFTWSKNGVKLP

-922 YFAEY
+922 YFAEF
-927 HKLDAITYT
+927 HKNDHITYT

-942 DVSSSDYGSYECGAR
+942 NVATSDYGSYECGAR
-957 NDLGFSTTSV
+957 NELGFSTTTV
-967 KLDITSAPDQ
+967 KLDVTSAPDQ
-977 VISLIVTNV
+977 VVSLTVTNV
-986 THNTVTL
+986 THSTVTL
-993 QWVPGFD
+993 EWVPGFD
-1000 GGLASWYRVRYR
+1000 GGLQSWYRIRYR
-1012 RTYEESYKYEDVI
+1012 KVFDDSYKYEDVL
-1025 PRNATTF
+1025 PKHATNF
-1032 TIGGL
+1032 TVHGL
-1037 ERNTDYVFSVMA
+1037 EKNTDYIFSVMA

-1068 TSSEVGELNVV
+1068 TSSEVGELSTV
-1079 STAAVETA
+1079 STEYVETP
-1087 DVSKSVVIYVSI
+1087 DISKPVIVYVSL
-1099 TGVVLVLIN
+1099 TGAVLVLIN
-1108 AALVACFIF
+1108 VALIACFVW
-1117 KRRSRRLKEQ
+1117 KRRLRRIKEQ

-1150 GETLSSVSEKSEY
+1150 GETLSSVSEKSETY
-1163 SQDDGADDRHP
+1163 SQDDGDERHP
-1174 PPIPEVPSMPTRH
+1174 PPIPEVPSIHNRH
-1187 MLSQTTDAF
+1187 MLSQTTDAY
-1196 LMDDQGLV
+1196 LMEDQGLV

-1216 AVYDAD
+1216 AVYDGD
-1222 HARTLPHPHRHK
+1222 HSRTLPHPHRHK
-1234 DISGHSTLGRSAGK
+1234 DMSGHSTLGRSAGK
-1248 QNYVPAPSP
+1248 PNYVPAPSP

-1285 QQQGR
+1285 QQAGR

-1298 GQPLPKPHLMNGGLS
+1298 GAQPLTKPHLMNGTVTG
-1313 SGSPSH
+1313 GSPSH
-1319 MTSPPHSYALD
+1319 MPSPPHNYGLD
-1330 DRQPSGG
+1330 DRQSAGG

-1343 MDKMAAVPPPDV
+1343 LDKMAAVPPPDV
-1355 TVLHQGNCAQ
+1355 TVLHPGNCAQ
-1365 HLTQTPAPKQ
+1365 HQISQTPSTKQ

-1384 RHKYGNQYGSPIS
+1384 RHKYGHPYGSPVS
-1397 SSTPQNSSQILT
+1397 SSTPHNSNQILT
-1409 VQNLTSDV
+1409 VQNLTSDT

-1431 VTIDESYNKRSE
+1431 VTIDESFNKRSE

>member
-1 MLYQFGSSDFSVG
+1 MCPKVSKL
-14 LPHFRYYDH
+14 LLTIC
-23 VPVIRCSVELCSV
+23 VIASAC
-36 LLISKVKMCAKIRSF
+36 
-51 IVICCVLV
+51 
-59 CAVGFQQQYFRVVPR
+59 GFQQQYFRVVPR
-74 SLRVQEGSEA
+74 SLRVQEGAEA

-124 RHGIYNL
+124 RHGVYNL
-131 RIVNATLADD
+131 RIVNATLEDD

-152 MHKVIRANASLTVI
+152 MHKVIRANASLNVI
-166 SPPNAVEITNH
+166 SPPNAVEIVNH
-177 PPGSKL
+177 PPNSKL
-183 EVKEGEDVSLEC
+183 EVKEGEDVTLEC
-195 LVKNAK
+195 QVKNAK
-201 PAAKIVWFRGNV
+201 PAARIVWFRGNV
-213 ELKGDKVSKE
+213 EIRGDRVSSDE
-223 EIKEVENIN
+223 VKEVESPN
-232 GNPKMMRY
+232 GNHKLTRF
-240 TTISRVNFK
+240 TTISRVHFK
-249 ATADD
+249 ASADD

-269 RDNPMR
+269 RDVPMR

-301 RGQNLELVCR
+301 RGQSLELVCR

-331 MAYRTSGRMSENVY
+331 MAYRTSGRMSENVL

-360 EAKNI
+360 EAKNV

-379 LFAPSHVTISGPS
+379 LFAPAHVTISGPS

-398 PVPLT
+398 PVPLS
-403 CTTAPSNPAAD
+403 CSTAPSNPAAD
-414 IKWLV
+414 VKWVV

-447 VVEPNKRSIVVVCH
+447 VVEPNRRSIVVVCH
-461 GINGQLTENVV
+461 GINAQLTENVV
-472 ATHTINVL
+472 STHTINVL
-480 YPPTAPM
+480 YPPSAPM
-487 ITGYVPG
+487 ITGYIPG
-494 TTLSAGTVQKLSC
+494 TTLAAGTVQKLSC
-507 ISSGGNPLATL
+507 ISTGGNPLATL
-518 TWFKNDKKIHSVT
+518 TWFKNDKKVHSVS
-531 KQTERSVSAEISILT
+531 KASDKSVSAEISILT

-567 LFETVTLNVYFAPE
+567 LFETVTLNVHFAPE
-581 AVKVHVEPEELK
+581 AVKVRAEPAELK
-593 VGTEATLF
+593 PGIEATLY

-608 PPAALSWW
+608 PPATLSWW
-616 RDGIPVQGQPM
+616 RDGIPVQGLPM

-636 TVTTIE
+636 TVSTIE

-667 SVHDALALK
+667 SVHDALPLK
-676 VLYAPIFDETTPY
+676 VLYAPIFDETTLD
-689 TTVGVENEPLIIV
+689 TTVGVENEPLVIV

-720 LPITSSSYSTAGDRI
+720 LPITQSSYSSSNDRI
-735 ISEGSMLNMTKLS
+735 ISEGSMLNMTRLS
-748 RNDAGIY
+748 RHDAGIY

-761 SQGAAV
+761 SQGAATV
-767 ANISVSVHYPA
+767 NITVSVHYPA
-778 SIKSVSQME
+778 GIKSVTQNGIVSPNE
-787 IANPKQ
+787 DAV
-793 DTLLSC
+793 LAC
-799 TATGNPLTA
+799 TASGNPLTA
-808 DNVRWE
+808 EHIKWE
-814 RKGYKIDP
+814 RKGYNMDSRTVTFESRNQTSYLVID
-822 GNISFEPR
+822 R
-830 NFTSFLLIKQ
+830 
-840 ATRDDVGNFQCVV
+840 ATREDVGNFQCVV
-853 NNGIGS
+853 DNGIGG
-859 EARQDVMLVVKFKP
+859 ETRQDVMLVVKFKP
-873 ELDSSPSLMKSAS
+873 EMDTAPSLIKSAS
-886 NVGQVGRLTCK
+886 NVGQVGRLMCR

-927 HKLDAITYT
+927 HKSDPITYT
-936 SVLLIN
+936 SVLLIS
-942 DVSSSDYGSYECGAR
+942 DVTSSDYGSYECGAR

-967 KLDITSAPDQ
+967 KLDITSAPDL
-977 VISLIVTNV
+977 VTSLTVTNV

-993 QWVPGFD
+993 SWTPGFD
-1000 GGLASWYRVRYR
+1000 GGLPSWFRIRFRKIYD
-1012 RTYEESYKYEDVI
+1012 ESYKYEDVS
-1025 PRNATTF
+1025 PRNATSF
-1032 TIGGL
+1032 TVSGL
-1037 ERNTDYVFSVMA
+1037 ERNTGYVFSVMA

-1079 STAAVETA
+1079 STEYVESS
-1087 DVSKSVVIYVSI
+1087 DVSKSVTLYVCV
-1099 TGVVLVLIN
+1099 TGAVLVFVN
-1108 AALVACFIF
+1108 AALVACFVL
-1117 KRRSRRLKEQ
+1117 KRRARRLKEQ
-1127 AGQASKSA
+1127 AGQSSKSA

-1150 GETLSSVSEKSEY
+1150 GETLSSVSEKSETY
-1163 SQDDGADDRHP
+1163 SQDDGDDRQP

-1187 MLSQTTDAF
+1187 MLNQTDSY
-1196 LMDDQGLV
+1196 LV
-1204 IPPPLDYPPPNY
+1204 EDTNLLPPPLDYPPPNY
-1216 AVYDAD
+1216 AAYDGE
-1222 HARTLPHPHRHK
+1222 HARTLPHATHATHAAHAHRGR
-1234 DISGHSTLGRSAGK
+1234 DTGHNTLGRAGK
-1248 QNYVPAPSP
+1248 QGYVAAPSP

-1263 SYYNMSS
+1263 SYYNMAS

-1285 QQQGR
+1285 QQSGR

-1298 GQPLPKPHLMNGGLS
+1298 GTQPLPKSHLVNGGMQ
-1313 SGSPSH
+1313 GSPSH
-1319 MTSPPHSYALD
+1319 IASPPLTYGLD
-1330 DRQPSGG
+1330 GLDRQSAGG

-1343 MDKMAAVPPPDV
+1343 LDKMAVPPPDV
-1355 TVLHQGNCAQ
+1355 TVLHQGNCNQ
-1365 HLTQTPAPKQ
+1365 HSQMSQTPSIKQ

-1384 RHKYGNQYGSPIS
+1384 RHKYNQYGSPVS
-1397 SSTPQNSSQILT
+1397 SSTPQNSSSQILT

-1423 KKENKKQN
+1423 RKENKKQN

>member
-1 MLYQFGSSDFSVG
+1 MCPKLGIAVAILCALSSVSG
-14 LPHFRYYDH
+14 
-23 VPVIRCSVELCSV
+23 
-36 LLISKVKMCAKIRSF
+36 A
-51 IVICCVLV
+51 
-59 CAVGFQQQYFRVVPR
+59 QQQYFRVAPR

-89 VANLAGQVQWAKDGF
+89 VANLGGQVQWAKDGF
-104 ALGFSSVIPGYPR
+104 ALGYSSVIPGYPR

-131 RIVNATLADD
+131 RIVNVTLEDD
-141 AEYQCQVGPAQ
+141 AEYQCQVGPAPK
-152 MHKVIRANASLTVI
+152 HKVIRANASLTVI
-166 SPPNAVEITNH
+166 SPPNAVEIVNH
-177 PPGSKL
+177 PHNSKL
-183 EVKEGEDVSLEC
+183 EMKEGEDVVLEC
-195 LVKNAK
+195 QVRNAK
-201 PAAKIVWFRGNV
+201 PAAKIVWYRGNQ
-213 ELKGDKVSKE
+213 EMKGDKVSSE
-223 EIKEVENIN
+223 EIKEVEGPT
-232 GNPKMMRY
+232 GNPKSTRY
-240 TTISRVNFK
+240 TTISRVHFK

-269 RDNPMR
+269 RDTPMR

-301 RGQNLELVCR
+301 RGQSLELVCR

-331 MAYRTSGRMSENVY
+331 MAYRTSGRMSENVL

-398 PVPLT
+398 PVPLS
-403 CTTAPSNPAAD
+403 CSTAPSNPAAD

-419 LGKHHKEA
+419 LGKHHRDA

-447 VVEPNKRSIVVVCH
+447 VVEPNRRSIVVVCH

-480 YPPTAPM
+480 YPPSAPM
-487 ITGYVPG
+487 ITGYIPG

-518 TWFKNDKKIHSVT
+518 TWFKNDKKIHSIT
-531 KQTERSVSAEISILT
+531 KTTDKSVSAEISILT

-567 LFETVTLNVYFAPE
+567 LFETVTLNVHFAPE
-581 AVKVHVEPEELK
+581 AVKVRAEPEELK
-593 VGTEATLF
+593 PGIEATLF

-608 PPAALSWW
+608 PPATLSWW
-616 RDGIPVQGQPM
+616 RDGIPVQGLPM

-636 TVTTIE
+636 TVSTIE
-642 LKLNITKDLNGAVY
+642 LKLNITKELNGAVY

-667 SVHDALALK
+667 SVHDALKLK
-676 VLYAPIFDETTPY
+676 VLYAPIFDETTQY
-689 TTVGVENEPLIIV
+689 TTVGVENEPLVIM
-702 LRADGNPGSITY
+702 LRADGNPSSITY

-720 LPITSSSYSTAGDRI
+720 LPITQSSYSSASDRI
-735 ISEGSMLNMTKLS
+735 ISEGSMLNMTRLS
-748 RNDAGIY
+748 RHDAGIY

-761 SQGAAV
+761 SQGAATV
-767 ANISVSVHYPA
+767 NITVNVHYPA
-778 SIKSVSQME
+778 GIKAVSQS
-787 IANPKQ
+787 ALSNPNENA
-793 DTLLSC
+793 LLSC

-808 DNVRWE
+808 EHIKWV
-814 RKGYKIDP
+814 RKGYDLSSATIT
-822 GNISFEPR
+822 FEAR
-830 NFTSFLLIKQ
+830 NQTSYLLIER
-840 ATRDDVGNFQCVV
+840 ATREDVGKFQCVV
-853 NNGIGS
+853 NNGISG
-859 EARQDVMLVVKFKP
+859 ETRQEVMLVVKFKP
-873 ELDSSPSLMKSAS
+873 EMDSSPNLVKSAS
-886 NVGQVGRLTCK
+886 NAGQVGRLTCR
-897 CKSAPA
+897 CKAAPA

-927 HKLDAITYT
+927 HKTDAITYT

-942 DVSSSDYGSYECGAR
+942 DVGTADYGSYECGAR

-967 KLDITSAPDQ
+967 KLDITSAPDP
-977 VISLIVTNV
+977 VTSIAVTNV
-986 THNTVTL
+986 THNSVSL

-1000 GGLASWYRVRYR
+1000 GGLFSWFRVRYR
-1012 RTYEESYKYEDVI
+1012 KITEESYRYEDVT
-1025 PRNATTF
+1025 PRNATAF
-1032 TIGGL
+1032 TIHGL
-1037 ERNTDYVFSVMA
+1037 DRNTDYVFSVMA
-1049 INKIGQS
+1049 INKMGQS

-1068 TSSEVGELNVV
+1068 NVIPSSVQSSSEEYNSYNVPGVFIITGTIVGTALILLNVL
-1079 STAAVETA
+1079 
-1087 DVSKSVVIYVSI
+1087 
-1099 TGVVLVLIN
+1099 LVGYCLHRRTN
-1108 AALVACFIF
+1108 
-1117 KRRSRRLKEQ
+1117 KRIREQ
-1127 AGQASKSA
+1127 AGQSSKSA

-1150 GETLSSVSEKSEY
+1150 GETLSSVSEKSETY
-1163 SQDDGADDRHP
+1163 SQDGDERQP
-1174 PPIPEVPSMPTRH
+1174 PPIPEVPSMPNRH
-1187 MLSQTTDAF
+1187 MLNQTDAY
-1196 LMDDQGLV
+1196 LMDEQGLV

-1216 AVYDAD
+1216 AVYEGD

-1248 QNYVPAPSP
+1248 QNYIPAPSP

-1263 SYYNMSS
+1263 SYYNMAS

-1285 QQQGR
+1285 QQQQQGR

-1298 GQPLPKPHLMNGGLS
+1298 GSQMPKPHMMNGVPP
-1313 SGSPSH
+1313 SPSH
-1319 MTSPPHSYALD
+1319 MTSPPLNCGLD
-1330 DRQPSGG
+1330 DYCPGLDRQSAGG

-1343 MDKMAAVPPPDV
+1343 YDKMAVPPPDV
-1355 TVLHQGNCAQ
+1355 TVLHQGNCNQ
-1365 HLTQTPAPKQ
+1365 HPPMNQTPAIKQ

-1397 SSTPQNSSQILT
+1397 SSTPQNSNSSQILT

-1431 VTIDESYNKRSE
+1431 VTIDESYIKRSE

>member
-1 MLYQFGSSDFSVG
+1 MTDYLMVG
-14 LPHFRYYDH
+14 KRADILMVSNHERTA
-23 VPVIRCSVELCSV
+23 RC
-36 LLISKVKMCAKIRSF
+36 
-51 IVICCVLV
+51 
-59 CAVGFQQQYFRVVPR
+59 VPR
-74 SLRVQEGSEA
+74 VPQ
-84 VLECA
+84 
-89 VANLAGQVQWAKDGF
+89 
-104 ALGFSSVIPGYPR
+104 
-117 YTMFGDR
+117 
-124 RHGIYNL
+124 
-131 RIVNATLADD
+131 
-141 AEYQCQVGPAQ
+141 
-152 MHKVIRANASLTVI
+152 RANR
-166 SPPNAVEITNH
+166 PPQTGPYRADVQ
-177 PPGSKL
+177 PGCGCGIENEKI
-183 EVKEGEDVSLEC
+183 ENNNNVAET
-195 LVKNAK
+195 LVRN
-201 PAAKIVWFRGNV
+201 
-213 ELKGDKVSKE
+213 
-223 EIKEVENIN
+223 
-232 GNPKMMRY
+232 
-240 TTISRVNFK
+240 
-249 ATADD
+249 
-254 DYADFTCEARHEALQ
+254 
-269 RDNPMR
+269 
-275 STVQLSVLYPP
+275 
-286 GAPYIEGYA
+286 
-295 EGETVR
+295 
-301 RGQNLELVCR
+301 
-311 SRGGNP
+311 
-317 PAQLIWYKNGEQIR
+317 
-331 MAYRTSGRMSENVY
+331 
-345 SFKADASDNK
+345 
-355 ARYTC
+355 
-360 EAKNI
+360 
-365 MISNTLKAE
+365 
-374 IDLTV
+374 
-379 LFAPSHVTISGPS
+379 
-392 EARVGD
+392 
-398 PVPLT
+398 
-403 CTTAPSNPAAD
+403 
-414 IKWLV
+414 
-419 LGKHHKEA
+419 
-427 SNRTVISPEGGWI
+427 
-440 TTSNITV
+440 
-447 VVEPNKRSIVVVCH
+447 
-461 GINGQLTENVV
+461 
-472 ATHTINVL
+472 
-480 YPPTAPM
+480 PPTAPM
-487 ITGYVPG
+487 ITGYIPG
-494 TTLSAGTVQKLSC
+494 TTLSAGTVQRLSC

-531 KQTERSVSAEISILT
+531 KTVERSVSAEISILT

-581 AVKVHVEPEELK
+581 AVKVRVSPEELK
-593 VGTEATLF
+593 VGIEATLS

-608 PPAALSWW
+608 PPATLSWW
-616 RDGIPVQGQPM
+616 RDGIPVQGLPM
-627 QLKKGLHGG
+627 QQKKGLHGG
-636 TVTTIE
+636 TVSTIE
-642 LKLNITKDLNGAVY
+642 LKLTITKDLNGAVY

-667 SVHDALALK
+667 SVHDALPLK

-702 LRADGNPGSITY
+702 LRAD
-714 TWTKDG
+714 D
-720 LPITSSSYSTAGDRI
+720 DRI

-748 RNDAGIY
+748 RHDAGVY

-778 SIKSVSQME
+778 SIKSVALHEVVSP
-787 IANPKQ
+787 NQ
-793 DTLLSC
+793 DAMLSC
-799 TATGNPLTA
+799 TANGNPLTA
-808 DNVRWE
+808 DNIRWE
-814 RKGYKIDP
+814 RQGY
-822 GNISFEPR
+822 NINPSQVTFEPR
-830 NFTSFLLIKQ
+830 NLTSTLVVKQ
-840 ATRDDVGNFQCVV
+840 ATREDVGNFQCVV
-853 NNGIGS
+853 DNGIGG
-859 EARQDVMLVVKFKP
+859 ETRQDVMLVVKFKP

-897 CKSAPA
+897 CRAAPA

-927 HKLDAITYT
+927 HKLDPVTYT

-986 THNTVTL
+986 THNSVTL

-1000 GGLASWYRVRYR
+1000 GGLPSWFRVRYR
-1012 RTYEESYKYEDVI
+1012 RVFEESYKYEDVV

-1037 ERNTDYVFSVMA
+1037 DRNTDYVFSVMA

-1056 KYRPDDTKATTL
+1056 KYRPDDTKVTTL

-1079 STAAVETA
+1079 STEFVETA

-1099 TGVVLVLIN
+1099 TGVILVMIN
-1108 AALVACFIF
+1108 AALVACFVL

-1150 GETLSSVSEKSEY
+1150 GETLSSVSEKSETY
-1163 SQDDGADDRHP
+1163 SQDEGTDDRQP

-1187 MLSQTTDAF
+1187 MLSQTSDAF

-1216 AVYDAD
+1216 AVYDGD

-1234 DISGHSTLGRSAGK
+1234 DITGHSTLGRSTGK

-1263 SYYNMSS
+1263 SYYNMAS

-1298 GQPLPKPHLMNGGLS
+1298 GGQPLPKPHLMNGGLPS
-1313 SGSPSH
+1313 SSPSH
-1319 MTSPPHSYALD
+1319 MASPPHSYALD
-1330 DRQPSGG
+1330 DRQSAGG

-1355 TVLHQGNCAQ
+1355 TVLHPGSCAQ
-1365 HLTQTPAPKQ
+1365 HLVQTPAPKQ

-1397 SSTPQNSSQILT
+1397 SSTPQNSNQILT

-1431 VTIDESYNKRSE
+1431 VTIDESFNKRSE

>member
-1 MLYQFGSSDFSVG
+1 
-14 LPHFRYYDH
+14 
-23 VPVIRCSVELCSV
+23 
-36 LLISKVKMCAKIRSF
+36 MCAKIRNLLVVF
-51 IVICCVLV
+51 CVLV
-59 CAVGFQQQYFRVVPR
+59 SATGFQQQYFRVVPR

-117 YTMFGDR
+117 YTMFGER

-131 RIVNATLADD
+131 RIVNVTLEDD

-177 PPGSKL
+177 PPSSKL
-183 EVKEGEDVSLEC
+183 EVKEGEEVSLEC

-201 PAAKIVWFRGNV
+201 PAARIVWYRGNV

-223 EIKEVENIN
+223 EIKEVENVN
-232 GNPKMMRY
+232 GNPKAMRY
-240 TTISRVNFK
+240 TTVSRVHFK

-254 DYADFTCEARHEALQ
+254 DYADFTCEARHEALH
-269 RDNPMR
+269 RDSPMR

-301 RGQNLELVCR
+301 RGQSLELVCR

-331 MAYRTSGRMSENVY
+331 MAYRTSGRMSENVL

-403 CTTAPSNPAAD
+403 CSTAPSNPAAD

-461 GINGQLTENVV
+461 GINAQLTENVV

-487 ITGYVPG
+487 ITGYIPG
-494 TTLSAGTVQKLSC
+494 TTLSAGTVQRLSC

-581 AVKVHVEPEELK
+581 AVKVRVEPEELK
-593 VGTEATLF
+593 VGIEATLF

-608 PPAALSWW
+608 PPATLSWW
-616 RDGIPVQGQPM
+616 RDGIPVQGLPM

-636 TVTTIE
+636 TVSTIE
-642 LKLNITKDLNGAVY
+642 LKMNITKDLNGAVY

-676 VLYAPIFDETTPY
+676 VLYSPIFDETTPY

-720 LPITSSSYSTAGDRI
+720 LPITLSSYSTGNDRI
-735 ISEGSMLNMTKLS
+735 ISEGSMLNMTKLT
-748 RNDAGIY
+748 RHDAGIY

-778 SIKSVSQME
+778 SIKAVSQLD
-787 IANPKQ
+787 ITNPNQ
-793 DTLLSC
+793 DAILSC

-808 DNVRWE
+808 DNFRWE
-814 RKGYKIDP
+814 RKGYKINP
-822 GNISFEPR
+822 NHVTFEPR
-830 NFTSFLLIKQ
+830 NSTSFLLIKQ
-840 ATRDDVGNFQCVV
+840 AKREDVGNFKCIVD
-853 NNGIGS
+853 NGIGS
-859 EARQDVMLVVKFKP
+859 EAKESVMLVVKFKP

-927 HKLDAITYT
+927 HKLDAVTYT
-936 SVLLIN
+936 SILLIN

-977 VISLIVTNV
+977 VISLIVSNV

-1000 GGLASWYRVRYR
+1000 GGLPSWFRVRYR
-1012 RTYEESYKYEDVI
+1012 RIYEESYKYEDVI

-1037 ERNTDYVFSVMA
+1037 DRNTDYVFSVMA

-1056 KYRPDDTKATTL
+1056 KYRPDDTKVTTL

-1079 STAAVETA
+1079 STEHVETA

-1108 AALVACFIF
+1108 AALVACFVL

-1163 SQDDGADDRHP
+1163 SQDDGADDRQP

-1187 MLSQTTDAF
+1187 MLSQPVSFPHQTSDAF

-1216 AVYDAD
+1216 AVYDAE

-1313 SGSPSH
+1313 TGSPSH
-1319 MTSPPHSYALD
+1319 MASPPHSYALD
-1330 DRQPSGG
+1330 DRQSAGG

>member
-1 MLYQFGSSDFSVG
+1 
-14 LPHFRYYDH
+14 
-23 VPVIRCSVELCSV
+23 
-36 LLISKVKMCAKIRSF
+36 MCAKLRILVALLS
-51 IVICCVLV
+51 VLSV
-59 CAVGFQQQYFRVVPR
+59 ECFQQQYFRVSPR
-74 SLRVQEGSEA
+74 SLRVLEGAEA

-104 ALGFSSVIPGYPR
+104 ALGYSSVIPGYPR

-124 RHGIYNL
+124 RHGVYNL
-131 RIVNATLADD
+131 RIVNVTLEDD

-152 MHKVIRANASLTVI
+152 MHKVIRANASITVL
-166 SPPNAVEITNH
+166 SPPNAVEVVNH
-177 PPGSKL
+177 PHNSKL
-183 EVKEGEDVSLEC
+183 EVKEGEDVVLEC
-195 LVKNAK
+195 QAKNAK
-201 PAAKIVWFRGNV
+201 PAAKVVWFRGNQ
-213 ELKGDKVSKE
+213 EMTGDRVGSE
-223 EIKEVENIN
+223 EIREVDSPS
-232 GNPKMMRY
+232 GNPKSIRY
-240 TTISRVNFK
+240 TTISRVHFK
-249 ATADD
+249 ATSED
-254 DYADFTCEARHEALQ
+254 DYADFTCEARQEALH
-269 RDNPMR
+269 RDSPMR
-275 STVQLSVLYPP
+275 STIQLSVLYPP

-301 RGQNLELVCR
+301 RGQSLELVCR

-331 MAYRTSGRMSENVY
+331 MAYRTSGRMSENVL

-379 LFAPSHVTISGPS
+379 LFAPAHVTISGPT

-403 CTTAPSNPAAD
+403 CTTAPSNPAPE

-419 LGKHHKEA
+419 LGKNHKEA

-440 TTSNITV
+440 TTSNITA
-447 VVEPNKRSIVVVCH
+447 VVEPNRRSVTVVCH
-461 GINGQLTENVV
+461 GVNSQLTEITV
-472 ATHTINVL
+472 ASHTINVL
-480 YPPTAPM
+480 YPPSAPM
-487 ITGYVPG
+487 ITGYIPG
-494 TTLSAGTVQKLSC
+494 TTLAAGTVQKLACVST
-507 ISSGGNPLATL
+507 GGNPLATL

-531 KQTERSVSAEISILT
+531 KSTDKMVSSEISILT

-567 LFETVTLNVYFAPE
+567 LFETVTLNVHFAPE
-581 AVKVHVEPEELK
+581 AVKVRADPEELRP
-593 VGTEATLF
+593 GIESTLF

-608 PPAALSWW
+608 PPATLSWW
-616 RDGIPVQGQPM
+616 RDGIPVQGLPM
-627 QLKKGLHGG
+627 KMKKGLHGG
-636 TVTTIE
+636 TVSTIE
-642 LKLNITKDLNGAVY
+642 LKLNISKDLNGAVY
-656 TCQAMNEALQR
+656 TCQAMNEAIQR
-667 SVHDALALK
+667 SVHDALTLK
-676 VLYAPIFDETTPY
+676 VLYAPIFDETTQ
-689 TTVGVENEPLIIV
+689 TTAVGVEHEQLIV
-702 LRADGNPGSITY
+702 SARAHGNPSHITY

-720 LPITSSSYSTAGDRI
+720 LPITHSSYSTTNDRI
-735 ISEGSMLNMTKLS
+735 ISEGSTLNMTRLS
-748 RNDAGIY
+748 RHDAGVY

-767 ANISVSVHYPA
+767 INVTVSVHYA
-778 SIKSVSQME
+778 AEIKSVY
-787 IANPKQ
+787 Q
-793 DTLLSC
+793 DAISSPNEDAVLAC
-799 TATGNPLTA
+799 TATGNPLA
-808 DNVRWE
+808 SDHIRWE
-814 RKGYKIDP
+814 RPDYDL
-822 GNISFEPR
+822 SSRSVTFDPR
-830 NFTSFLLIKQ
+830 NQTSFLTIDKSS
-840 ATRDDVGNFQCVV
+840 REDVGTFTCVV
-853 NNGIGS
+853 DNGIGG
-859 EARQDVMLVVKFKP
+859 EDRQEVMLVVKFKP
-873 ELDSSPSLMKSAS
+873 EMDTSPSLIKSAT

-897 CKSAPA
+897 CKCAPA
-903 PNFTWSKNGAKLP
+903 PNFTWSKSGNKLP

-927 HKLDAITYT
+927 HKIDAITYV

-942 DVSSSDYGSYECGAR
+942 DVSSADYGSYECGAR
-957 NDLGFSTTSV
+957 NDIGFSTTSV
-967 KLDITSAPDQ
+967 KLDVTSAPDP
-977 VISLIVTNV
+977 VTSVVVTNV
-986 THNTVTL
+986 THNSVSL
-993 QWVPGFD
+993 EWVPGFD
-1000 GGLASWYRVRYR
+1000 GGLYSWYRVRYR
-1012 RTYEESYKYEDVI
+1012 KIYDETYRYEDVL
-1025 PRNATTF
+1025 PRNATSF
-1032 TIGGL
+1032 TIHNL
-1037 ERNTDYVFSVMA
+1037 ERHTDYVFSVMS

-1079 STAAVETA
+1079 STEFVETA
-1087 DVSKSVVIYVSI
+1087 DVSKSVVVYVSI

-1127 AGQASKSA
+1127 AGQSSKSA

-1150 GETLSSVSEKSEY
+1150 GETLSSVSEKSETY
-1163 SQDDGADDRHP
+1163 SQDGDGQP
-1174 PPIPEVPSMPTRH
+1174 PPIPEVPIMPNRH
-1187 MLSQTTDAF
+1187 MLNQTEAY
-1196 LMDDQGLV
+1196 LMDEQGL

-1216 AVYDAD
+1216 AVYEGD

-1285 QQQGR
+1285 QQSGR

-1298 GQPLPKPHLMNGGLS
+1298 AHKPLSNGGVP
-1313 SGSPSH
+1313 SPSH
-1319 MTSPPHSYALD
+1319 LATPPLNCIDALD
-1330 DRQPSGG
+1330 RQSTGG

-1343 MDKMAAVPPPDV
+1343 FDKMAVPPPDV
-1355 TVLHQGNCAQ
+1355 TVLHPGNCTQ
-1365 HLTQTPAPKQ
+1365 HIQMNQTPSVKQ

-1384 RHKYGNQYGSPIS
+1384 RHKYGYGSPIS
-1397 SSTPQNSSQILT
+1397 SSTPQNSNQILT

-1423 KKENKKQN
+1423 KKEKKQN

>member
-1 MLYQFGSSDFSVG
+1 
-14 LPHFRYYDH
+14 
-23 VPVIRCSVELCSV
+23 
-36 LLISKVKMCAKIRSF
+36 MCAKLRILVALLS
-51 IVICCVLV
+51 VLSV
-59 CAVGFQQQYFRVVPR
+59 ECFQQQYFRVSPR
-74 SLRVQEGSEA
+74 SLRVLEGAEA

-104 ALGFSSVIPGYPR
+104 ALGYSSVIPGYPR

-124 RHGIYNL
+124 RHGVYNL
-131 RIVNATLADD
+131 RIVNVTLEDD

-152 MHKVIRANASLTVI
+152 MHKVIRANASITVL
-166 SPPNAVEITNH
+166 SPPNAVEVVNH
-177 PPGSKL
+177 PHNSKL
-183 EVKEGEDVSLEC
+183 EVKEGEDVVLEC
-195 LVKNAK
+195 QAKNAK
-201 PAAKIVWFRGNV
+201 PAAKVVWFRGNQEMTGERV
-213 ELKGDKVSKE
+213 GSE
-223 EIKEVENIN
+223 EIREVESPS
-232 GNPKMMRY
+232 GNPKSMRY
-240 TTISRVNFK
+240 TTISRVHFK
-249 ATADD
+249 ATSED
-254 DYADFTCEARHEALQ
+254 DYADFTCEARQEALH
-269 RDNPMR
+269 RDSPMR
-275 STVQLSVLYPP
+275 STIQLSVLYPP

-301 RGQNLELVCR
+301 RGQSLELVCR

-331 MAYRTSGRMSENVY
+331 MAYRTSGRMSENVL

-379 LFAPSHVTISGPS
+379 LFAPAYVTISGPS

-403 CTTAPSNPAAD
+403 CTTAPSNPAPE

-419 LGKHHKEA
+419 LGKNHKEA

-440 TTSNITV
+440 TTSNITA
-447 VVEPNKRSIVVVCH
+447 VVEPNRRSVTVVCH
-461 GINGQLTENVV
+461 GVNTQLTEITV
-472 ATHTINVL
+472 ASHTINVL
-480 YPPTAPM
+480 YPPSAPM
-487 ITGYVPG
+487 ITGYIPG
-494 TTLSAGTVQKLSC
+494 TTLAAGTVQKLACVST
-507 ISSGGNPLATL
+507 GGNPLATL

-531 KQTERSVSAEISILT
+531 KSTDKMVSSEISILT

-567 LFETVTLNVYFAPE
+567 LFETVTLNVHFAPE
-581 AVKVHVEPEELK
+581 AVKVRAEPEELRP
-593 VGTEATLF
+593 GIESTLF

-608 PPAALSWW
+608 PPATLSWW
-616 RDGIPVQGQPM
+616 RDGIPVQGLPM
-627 QLKKGLHGG
+627 KMKKGLHGG
-636 TVTTIE
+636 TVSTIE
-642 LKLNITKDLNGAVY
+642 LRLNISKDLNGAVY
-656 TCQAMNEALQR
+656 TCQALNEAIQR
-667 SVHDALALK
+667 SVHDALTLK
-676 VLYAPIFDETTPY
+676 VLYAPIFDETTQ
-689 TTVGVENEPLIIV
+689 TTAVGVEHEQLIV
-702 LRADGNPGSITY
+702 SARALGNPSHITY

-720 LPITSSSYSTAGDRI
+720 LPITHSSYSTTNDRI
-735 ISEGSMLNMTKLS
+735 ISEGSTLNMTRLS
-748 RNDAGIY
+748 RHDAGVY

-761 SQGAAV
+761 SQGAAIINV
-767 ANISVSVHYPA
+767 TVSVHYA
-778 SIKSVSQME
+778 AEIKSVY
-787 IANPKQ
+787 Q
-793 DTLLSC
+793 DAVSSPNEDAVLAC
-799 TATGNPLTA
+799 TATGNPLA
-808 DNVRWE
+808 SDHIRWE
-814 RKGYKIDP
+814 RRDYDL
-822 GNISFEPR
+822 SSRSVTFDQR
-830 NFTSFLLIKQ
+830 NQTSFLTIDKSS
-840 ATRDDVGNFQCVV
+840 REDVGNFTCVV
-853 NNGIGS
+853 DNGIGG
-859 EARQDVMLVVKFKP
+859 EDRQEVMLVVKFKP
-873 ELDSSPSLMKSAS
+873 EMDTSPSLIKSAT

-903 PNFTWSKNGAKLP
+903 PNFTWSKSGNKLP

-927 HKLDAITYT
+927 HKLDGITYA

-942 DVSSSDYGSYECGAR
+942 DVSSADYGSYECGAR
-957 NDLGFSTTSV
+957 NDIGFSTTSV
-967 KLDITSAPDQ
+967 KLDVTSAPDP
-977 VISLIVTNV
+977 VTSVVVTNV
-986 THNTVTL
+986 THNSVSL
-993 QWVPGFD
+993 EWVPGFD
-1000 GGLASWYRVRYR
+1000 GGLYSWYRVRYR
-1012 RTYEESYKYEDVI
+1012 KIYDETYRYEDVL
-1025 PRNATTF
+1025 PRNATSF
-1032 TIGGL
+1032 TIHNL
-1037 ERNTDYVFSVMA
+1037 ERHTDYVFSVMS
-1049 INKIGQS
+1049 INKMGQS

-1079 STAAVETA
+1079 STEFVETA
-1087 DVSKSVVIYVSI
+1087 DVSKSVVVYVSI

-1127 AGQASKSA
+1127 AGQSSKSA

-1150 GETLSSVSEKSEY
+1150 GETLSSVSEKSETY
-1163 SQDDGADDRHP
+1163 SQDGDGQP
-1174 PPIPEVPSMPTRH
+1174 PPIPEVPIMPNRH
-1187 MLSQTTDAF
+1187 MLNQTEAY
-1196 LMDDQGLV
+1196 LMDDQGL

-1216 AVYDAD
+1216 AVYEGD

-1285 QQQGR
+1285 QQSAR

-1298 GQPLPKPHLMNGGLS
+1298 AHKPLSNGGVP
-1313 SGSPSH
+1313 SPSH
-1319 MTSPPHSYALD
+1319 LATPPLNCIDALD
-1330 DRQPSGG
+1330 RQSTGG

-1343 MDKMAAVPPPDV
+1343 FDKMAVPPPDV
-1355 TVLHQGNCAQ
+1355 TVLHPGNCTQ
-1365 HLTQTPAPKQ
+1365 HIQMNQTPSVKQ

-1384 RHKYGNQYGSPIS
+1384 RHKYGYGSPVS
-1397 SSTPQNSSQILT
+1397 SSTPQSSNQILT

-1423 KKENKKQN
+1423 KKEKKQN

>member
-1 MLYQFGSSDFSVG
+1 MKHRRENKSAVCEHVLGGPNHYIRFDRPQILAAERRFVPRMMREAIEIKKYPNFNREDVMVSV
-14 LPHFRYYDH
+14 
-23 VPVIRCSVELCSV
+23 
-36 LLISKVKMCAKIRSF
+36 A
-51 IVICCVLV
+51 
-59 CAVGFQQQYFRVVPR
+59 GFQQQYFRVVPR
-74 SLRVQEGSEA
+74 SLRVHEGSEA

-124 RHGIYNL
+124 RHGVYNL
-131 RIVNATLADD
+131 RIVNASLEDD

-177 PPGSKL
+177 PHNSKL

-201 PAAKIVWFRGNV
+201 PAAKIIWYRGNV

-223 EIKEVENIN
+223 EIKEVENQN
-232 GNPKMMRY
+232 GNPKSTRY
-240 TTISRVNFK
+240 TTVSKLHFK
-249 ATADD
+249 ATSED
-254 DYADFTCEARHEALQ
+254 DYADFTCEAKHEALQ
-269 RDNPMR
+269 RDTPMR

-301 RGQNLELVCR
+301 RGQSLELVCR

-331 MAYRTSGRMSENVY
+331 MAYRTSGRMSENVL

-379 LFAPSHVTISGPS
+379 LFAPAHVTISGPS

-398 PVPLT
+398 PVPLS
-403 CTTAPSNPAAD
+403 CSTAPSNPAAD

-447 VVEPNKRSIVVVCH
+447 IVEPNRRSVVVVCH
-461 GINGQLTENVV
+461 GINAQLTENVV

-480 YPPTAPM
+480 YPPSAPM
-487 ITGYVPG
+487 ITGYTPG

-518 TWFKNDKKIHSVT
+518 TWFKNDKKFSFAV
-531 KQTERSVSAEISILT
+531 
-546 NVTDNQAQYRCEAT
+546 
-560 NSATEIP
+560 
-567 LFETVTLNVYFAPE
+567 APE
-581 AVKVHVEPEELK
+581 AVKVRAEPDELK
-593 VGTEATLF
+593 PGLEATLF

-608 PPAALSWW
+608 PPATLSWW

-636 TVTTIE
+636 TVSTIE
-642 LKLNITKDLNGAVY
+642 LKLNITKDMNGAVY
-656 TCQAMNEALQR
+656 TCQATNEALQR
-667 SVHDALALK
+667 SVHDALSLK
-676 VLYAPIFDETTPY
+676 VLYAPIFDESIQESIA
-689 TTVGVENEPLIIV
+689 GEENESLVIM
-702 LRADGNPGSITY
+702 LKAHGNPGSITY

-720 LPITSSSYSTAGDRI
+720 LPITQSPYSSSNDRI
-735 ISEGSMLNMTKLS
+735 ISDGNMLNMTKLS
-748 RNDAGIY
+748 RNDAGVY

-761 SQGAAV
+761 SQGASTV
-767 ANISVSVHYPA
+767 NITVTVQYSA
-778 SIKSVSQME
+778 GIKSLTQNG
-787 IANPKQ
+787 IANPNEEAV
-793 DTLLSC
+793 LSC
-799 TATGNPLTA
+799 TATGNPLNS
-808 DNVRWE
+808 DHFKWVR
-814 RKGYKIDP
+814 KNYD
-822 GNISFEPR
+822 ISSKSITFESR
-830 NFTSFLLIKQ
+830 NSTSYLTIPK
-840 ATRDDVGNFQCVV
+840 ATRDDVGTFQCVV
-853 NNGIGS
+853 NNGVGG
-859 EARQDVMLVVKFKP
+859 ETRQDVMLVVKFKP
-873 ELDSSPSLMKSAS
+873 EMDTSPSLAKSAS
-886 NVGQVGRLTCK
+886 NVGHIGRLTCK
-897 CKSAPA
+897 CQAAPT
-903 PNFTWSKNGAKLP
+903 PSFTWSKNGAKLP

-922 YFAEY
+922 YFTEF
-927 HKLDAITYT
+927 HKIDAITYT
-936 SVLLIN
+936 SILLIN
-942 DVSSSDYGSYECGAR
+942 EVSSGDYGSYECGAR
-957 NDLGFSTTSV
+957 NEMGFSTSSV
-967 KLDITSAPDQ
+967 KLDVTSAPDQ
-977 VISLIVTNV
+977 VISLSVTNV
-986 THNTVTL
+986 THNTVSL
-993 QWVPGFD
+993 EWVPGFD
-1000 GGLASWYRVRYR
+1000 GGLTPWYRIRYR
-1012 RTYEESYKYEDVI
+1012 KIYDDTYKYEDVK
-1025 PRNATTF
+1025 PRDATSY

-1049 INKIGQS
+1049 INNIGQS
-1056 KYRPDDTKATTL
+1056 KYRPDDTKVTTL

-1079 STAAVETA
+1079 STEVVETA
-1087 DVSKSVVIYVSI
+1087 DVSKSVIVYVSI
-1099 TGVVLVLIN
+1099 TGAVLVLIN
-1108 AALVACFIF
+1108 AALVACFVL

-1127 AGQASKSA
+1127 AGQSSKSA

-1150 GETLSSVSEKSEY
+1150 GETLSSVSEKSETY
-1163 SQDDGADDRHP
+1163 SQDDGDDRHP
-1174 PPIPEVPSMPTRH
+1174 PPIPEVPSMPNRH
-1187 MLSQTTDAF
+1187 MLSQQTDAY
-1196 LMDDQGLV
+1196 LLDEQGLV
-1204 IPPPLDYPPPNY
+1204 MPPPLDYPPPNY
-1216 AVYDAD
+1216 AAYEGVD

-1234 DISGHSTLGRSAGK
+1234 EISGHSTLGRSAGK

-1285 QQQGR
+1285 QQAGR

-1298 GQPLPKPHLMNGGLS
+1298 AGHGAPLLLNGALPT
-1313 SGSPSH
+1313 GSPSH
-1319 MTSPPHSYALD
+1319 MASPPLNYGMDGL
-1330 DRQPSGG
+1330 DRQSSGG

-1343 MDKMAAVPPPDV
+1343 LDKMAVPPPDV

-1365 HLTQTPAPKQ
+1365 HQPLSQTPSVKQ

-1384 RHKYGNQYGSPIS
+1384 RHKYGNQYGSPVS
-1397 SSTPQNSSQILT
+1397 SSTPQNSNSSQILT

-1423 KKENKKQN
+1423 RKEKKQN
-1431 VTIDESYNKRSE
+1431 VTIDESFNKRSE